1 MRMAPSFTPFGAA
14 KCLLILF
21 FSLLPT
27 TIIPSEIKES
37 ETSPPASLVYNVDCG
52 CYKPPPPPPKCPPPP
67 PPVDPVI
74 RRSIKAIRT
83 FKKSITSDPYN
94 KTATWSGN
102 ELCINKKAYEGF
114 FCYVP
119 RGGDKKRVGGIYFN
133 GFNFGGNLLSL
144 NNFVESFNEL
154 VVIHVNS
161 NNFIRAPGVPV
172 KNFPTL
178 FELDLS
184 NNKLAGT
191 FPTDVLEATNLTYL
205 DLRFN
210 MLTGPVHPQVFT
222 LDLDALFLNNNF
234 FSGPLP
240 DNLGSTPV
248 FFLTLANNLFSGQ
261 IPPSIGNAS
270 FLREV
275 LFLNNK
281 LTGCLPYQI
290 GLLKNST
297 VFDAS
302 INQLTGPIPQS
313 FGCLENLEI
322 LNLTSN
328 HLYGAVPES
337 LCKLKALE
345 ELSLSSNYFTQIGPE
360 CRNLLEKKVLDI
372 DNNCI
377 LDLPNQRSAQ
387 VCKEFFLHYQKCPD
401 HKSMLYVPCD
411 IDESPRK
418 GGPHHPHKKQ
428 KRGSSST
435 YAALRP

>member
-1 MRMAPSFTPFGAA
+1 MTMADCQRVDQSQRSEETYGEGVKGA
-14 KCLLILF
+14 
-21 FSLLPT
+21 
-27 TIIPSEIKES
+27 
-37 ETSPPASLVYNVDCG
+37 YNEWVRG
-52 CYKPPPPPPKCPPPP
+52 
-67 PPVDPVI
+67 
-74 RRSIKAIRT
+74 
-83 FKKSITSDPYN
+83 KSITSDPYN

-184 NNKLAGT
+184 NNKLAGA

-281 LTGCLPYQI
+281 
-290 GLLKNST
+290 
-297 VFDAS
+297 
-302 INQLTGPIPQS
+302 LTGPIPQS